1 MRGKNN
7 MIRVGESFD
16 LFLET
21 LKHSNSE
28 VLNLSDELIEYY
40 LLEEFAIEAPA
51 YLSEFTLNRLL
62 NEGII
67 DANILEKGK
76 TLQKMYL
83 SMDQMKNWDA
93 SFIKESS
100 EWGEI
105 ITLSTKIFE
114 LVRQKW
120 TEEEIKYL
128 KTL

>member
-1 MRGKNN
+1 

-40 LLEEFAIEAPA
+40 LLEEFAIEAPSF
-51 YLSEFTLNRLL
+51 LSEITLSRLL
-62 NEGII
+62 NEDII

-76 TLQKMYL
+76 TLRKMYL
-83 SMDQMKNWDA
+83 SMDQMKNWD
-93 SFIKESS
+93 SSSIKESS
-100 EWGEI
+100 EWRKI
-105 ITLSTKIFE
+105 TTLSTQLFE

-120 TEEEIKYL
+120 TEEEIEYL

>member
-1 MRGKNN
+1 

-21 LKHSNSE
+21 LKHSNST

-51 YLSEFTLNRLL
+51 YLSEFTLSRLL

-83 SMDQMKNWDA
+83 SMDQMKNWD
-93 SFIKESS
+93 SSSIKESS
-100 EWGEI
+100 EWEKI
-105 ITLSTKIFE
+105 ITLSTQIFE

-120 TEEEIKYL
+120 TEEEIEYL

>member
-1 MRGKNN
+1 ML
-7 MIRVGESFD
+7 RVGESFG

-28 VLNLSDELIEYY
+28 VLNLSDEMIEYY

-67 DANILEKGK
+67 DANILGKGK

-83 SMDQMKNWDA
+83 SIDQMKNWDSSSIA
-93 SFIKESS
+93 ESS
-100 EWGEI
+100 EWRKI
-105 ITLSTKIFE
+105 IALSTQIFE
-114 LVRQKW
+114 LVHQKW
-120 TEEEIKYL
+120 TEEEIEYL